1 MENFIKIANCS
12 IYQLVFYQDNVAYNK
27 GLAVL
32 FQAEKNVHRILGY
45 FSSSF

>member
-12 IYQLVFYQDNVAYNK
+12 IYQLVFYQDLDNNVAYNK

-32 FQAEKNVHRILGY
+32 FQAEKNVY
-45 FSSSF
+45 